1 MTEDKELREKVL
13 AHRILEVRLDALLKN
28 RNSMIARMNEIEN
41 TIKSIK
47 EIEKNDKFLFPLG
60 SNTYI
65 FGNVTDKTKL
75 IVEMG
80 AGVAFEKSF
89 DSAVEILEKK
99 KSEVEKLIN
108 ETQNEISETSSTL
121 EQLELEIQEFVRKSS
136 K

>member
-1 MTEDKELREKVL
+1 
-13 AHRILEVRLDALLKN
+13 
-28 RNSMIARMNEIEN
+28 
-41 TIKSIK
+41 
-47 EIEKNDKFLFPLG
+47 
-60 SNTYI
+60 
-65 FGNVTDKTKL
+65 
-75 IVEMG
+75 MG